1 MREGLASH
9 PLRILAR
16 PSLANKLARFAW
28 QIGYFAIF
36 RFSPRPFNAWR
47 RQILRLSG
55 AKIGSRA
62 VIYPSARIWAPW
74 NLEVADDA
82 TVGWECE
89 LYNVAPI
96 RIGREAIVS
105 QYAFICTATH
115 DMRDEFQLMAAP
127 IDIGQNAW
135 VAAGAFVGPGV
146 SVGEGAIVGAR
157 CVVTRSVESWAIMA
171 GNPARPV
178 GTRPPTARNR
188 LHS

>member
-1 MREGLASH
+1 MLPNLLLERL
-9 PLRILAR
+9 PR
-16 PSLANKLARFAW
+16 PPLANKLARLVW
-28 QIGYFAIF
+28 QIVFLLLF
-36 RFSPRPFNAWR
+36 RFTPTPFHGWR
-47 RQILRLSG
+47 RQVLRLFG

-105 QYAFICTATH
+105 QFAYICTATH
-115 DMRDEFQLMAAP
+115 DLRSEFQLMAAP

-135 VAAGAFVGPGV
+135 LAAGAFVGPGV
-146 SVGEGAIVGAR
+146 MVGEGAVVGAR
-157 CVVTRSVESWAIMA
+157 CVLTRSIEAWAIVA
-171 GNPARPV
+171 GNPARVV
-178 GTRPPTARNR
+178 GTRPTTARNA
-188 LHS
+188 LHAR